1 MKRTDKEIKQSILV
15 ALGVYDDTDN
25 HFESLRSGFT
35 APMLLVKSEMTTII
49 SLETSTGINLK
60 GDTKDKENKFYLLGQ
75 SLFHIASGARGYA
88 AAPAVNDLQLKT
100 KVDYTL
106 PKILKIPYADM
117 EAFSQGIIDAVTPV
131 ITHLAP
137 YGVLP
142 ANLTDTSDKRDAFI
156 AIQKQP
162 QINID
167 KRKSLNAEIH
177 PHILKAEQ
185 ILTDSCDP
193 IADTLFAD
201 HHDLYELWYNARK
214 INHFPHGTTVVEGYV
229 FRADG
234 VTPIYNATI
243 DFPEQRITTKTYL
256 DGSYRVIK
264 FPHGITTPTASFEG
278 SSQRSEPFEVK
289 QGHTVKHNFI
299 LGL

>member
-1 MKRTDKEIKQSILV
+1 MKRNDKEIKQMILEV
-15 ALGVYDDTDN
+15 LGISDDPDN
-25 HFESLRSGFT
+25 HFETLRSGFT
-35 APMLLVKSEMTTII
+35 APMLLVKDEMTAII
-49 SLETSTGINLK
+49 LLETSTGINLK
-60 GDTKDKENKFYLLGQ
+60 GDTKDKENKFDLLGQ
-75 SLFHIASGARGYA
+75 SLFHIASGASAYA
-88 AAPAVNDLQLKT
+88 GAPAVNDLRLKA
-100 KVDYTL
+100 KVNYTL
-106 PKILKIPYADM
+106 PKILATPYADM

-131 ITHLAP
+131 MTHLVP

-167 KRKSLNAEIH
+167 NRKTLNAEIH

-185 ILTDSCDP
+185 ILIDSCDP
-193 IADTLFAD
+193 IANTLFSD
-201 HHDLYELWYNARK
+201 HHNLYELWFNTRK
-214 INHFPHGTTVVEGYV
+214 IKHFPHGTTVVEGYV
-229 FRADG
+229 YKSDG

-243 DFPEQRITTKTYL
+243 DFPEQRIATKTFI

-264 FPHGITTPTASFEG
+264 FPHGVTTPTANFES
-278 SSQRSEPFEVK
+278 SSQRSAPFEVK
-289 QGHTVKHNFI
+289 QGKTVKHNFI